1 MEAEV
6 QRRERRANKSLI
18 YQLKEIQKNNR
29 MRKTRDL
36 FKKIGDIKGI
46 FHARMGM
53 IKDRNGK
60 DVKEAEEIKKRWE
73 EHTDLYKTGLNDL
86 DNHESVVNH
95 LELDMLDCEV
105 NRALGSIAMNKT
117 SGGDGIPDELHQIL
131 KDDAVK
137 LLQSIHQQIWKVQ

>member
-1 MEAEV
+1 MNAEV
-6 QRRERRANKSLI
+6 QRRARRVNKSLN
-18 YQLKEIQKNNR
+18 YQLQEIEENNR

-46 FHARMGM
+46 FHARMGP

-60 DVKEAEEIKKRWE
+60 DVKEAEEIKKRWG
-73 EHTDLYKTGLNDL
+73 EHTDLYEKGLNDL
-86 DNHESVVNH
+86 DNHNRVVNN
-95 LELDMLDCEV
+95 LELDMLECEV
-105 NRALGSIAMNKT
+105 NRALGSITKNKA

-137 LLQSIHQQIWKVQ
+137 LLQSIHQQIWNTQ

>member
-105 NRALGSIAMNKT
+105 NRALESIAMNKT

>member
-1 MEAEV
+1 
-6 QRRERRANKSLI
+6 
-18 YQLKEIQKNNR
+18 

-60 DVKEAEEIKKRWE
+60 DVKEAEEIKKRQE

-105 NRALGSIAMNKT
+105 NRALGSIAMP
-117 SGGDGIPDELHQIL
+117 SSEMDPEIP
-131 KDDAVK
+131 
-137 LLQSIHQQIWKVQ
+137 

>member
-46 FHARMGM
+46 FHAMMGM

>member
-1 MEAEV
+1 MKAEV

-29 MRKTRDL
+29 IRKTGDL

-46 FHARMGM
+46 FHARMGT

-60 DVKEAEEIKKRWE
+60 DVKEVEEIKKRWE
-73 EHTDLYKTGLNDL
+73 EHTNLYKTGLNDL
-86 DNHESVVNH
+86 DNHKSVVNH

-105 NRALGSIAMNKT
+105 NRALGSITMNKT

-137 LLQSIHQQIWKVQ
+137 WLQSIHQQIWKVQ